1 MRLSRERE
9 KKHKKMEK
17 EFQESMKQHKDDQ
30 DALDAAKKVMLET
43 MQDSYSEMNDKM
55 LKINQ
60 MIAELQ
66 AQAEAQRDDR
76 EAYERENGITDGQER
91 MQQAMDEARARHAL
105 NEERLGLRRPENTY
119 ASVEGSEEDKKEQ
132 TDQKSEGVSP
142 PPSQEQVD

>member
-17 EFQESMKQHKDDQ
+17 EFQENMKQHKDDQ
-30 DALDAAKKVMLET
+30 EALDAAKKVMLET

-66 AQAEAQRDDR
+66 AQAEAAKGER
-76 EAYERENGITDGQER
+76 EAYEQENGITDGQER
-91 MQQAMDEARARHAL
+91 M
-105 NEERLGLRRPENTY
+105 N
-119 ASVEGSEEDKKEQ
+119 
-132 TDQKSEGVSP
+132 
-142 PPSQEQVD
+142 